1 MNMNIKQFI
10 GFSLGVFVI
19 GILYSYLMN
28 KSIKEYNQPK
38 TKITKIEYN
47 EIKSVEYKTR
57 YGDTMVVTVDTTY
70 YNIK

>member
-19 GILYSYLMN
+19 GVLYSYLMN

-47 EIKSVEYKTR
+47 EIKSIEHKTR